1 MESKSN
7 DGLKKCKYCDEP
19 CTGNVHLW
27 THSESAYF
35 GFEMPS
41 IDNEANNLSG
51 FDDINLIG
59 IKLVP
64 IWFLSLT
71 LLHLVVWFL
80 SFEPVS

>member
-1 MESKSN
+1 MMESKSN

-59 IKLVP
+59 INKRY
-64 IWFLSLT
+64 
-71 LLHLVVWFL
+71 
-80 SFEPVS
+80 